1 MKTYK
6 LVFIVLI
13 IALGFNLNAQ
23 VAVTTD
29 GSSADPSAMLD
40 IKSNDKGLLIPRMTE
55 AERDAIDT
63 PAEGL
68 MIYQTD
74 GTEGFYY
81 YNGTTWKAVA
91 EKTSY
96 TTWVMIDEVTLS
108 EAASSIT
115 FSGLNGNADGEY
127 RIIGQFKCSTPATIL
142 LRPNNDQTTNNY
154 HLTFLN
160 SNSPGS
166 GFTNAFNIGF
176 VGGSGPVSS
185 LWTFCDGIL
194 QAHGARPRIL
204 TIESV
209 FDIWQGTSIPG
220 TTVLYRSLWKNAT
233 DVITS
238 LVISPSAGV
247 FSAGTHVELWAKRT
261 INQ

>member
-6 LVFIVLI
+6 LVLIVLL

-40 IKSNDKGLLIPRMTE
+40 IKSTDKGLLIPRMTE
-55 AERDAIDT
+55 AERDDIVT

-81 YNGTTWKAVA
+81 FNGTSWKAVA

-96 TTWVMIDEVTLS
+96 TTWVMIDEVTLATD
-108 EAASSIT
+108 AANIT

-127 RIIGQFKCSTPATIL
+127 RIIGQFKPSVNATIN
-142 LRPNNDQTTNNY
+142 LRPNNDQTNNY
-154 HLTFLN
+154 FQTYLLNQFGNVAANTGN
-160 SNSPGS
+160 SN
-166 GFTNAFNIGF
+166 GFSIGY
-176 VGGSGPVSS
+176 GGS
-185 LWTFCDGIL
+185 LYWTYCDGVL
-194 QAHGARPRIL
+194 QTNSSRPRLL
-204 TIESV
+204 TIESI
-209 FDIWQGTSIPG
+209 FYINLNQPDPIQS
-220 TTVLYRSLWKNAT
+220 VLYRSVWKNTT
-233 DVITS
+233 DNITS
-238 LVISPSAGV
+238 LVIAPTAGV
-247 FSAGTHVELWAKRT
+247 LSAGTHVELWAKRT